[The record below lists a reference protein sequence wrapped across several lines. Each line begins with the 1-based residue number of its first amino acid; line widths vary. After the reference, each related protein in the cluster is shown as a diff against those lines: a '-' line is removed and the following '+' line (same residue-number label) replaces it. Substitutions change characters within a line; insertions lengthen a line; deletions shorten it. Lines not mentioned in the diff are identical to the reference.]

1 MIKDIAKI
9 LIALFDI
16 MLGIVP
22 LVFGFFWETISNY
35 FCSGRCYSRE
45 LSRWMKSK
53 PDEAKEAWIQEDKDY
68 ARQCADEKWRSQYR

>member
-9 LIALFDI
+9 LIASFNI

-22 LVFGFFWETISNY
+22 LVFGFFWETISNC

-53 PDEAKEAWIQEDKDY
+53 PDEAWIQEDKDY
-68 ARQCADEKWRSQYR
+68 ACQCADEKWRSNHP